1 MAMTEQTDGRA
12 DRVRE
17 AMARYEGPLLRYA
30 ASLTGD
36 LDSARDVVQ
45 DTFVRLWR
53 ADPDQFADGAAAW
66 LFTVC
71 RHRALD
77 VRRKEHRMGRLD
89 DEPAAMVSSLEPDP
103 SALAE
108 ASAAHREVLAV
119 LRTLPASQQEVVR
132 LKFQA
137 GLSYKEIAAATGH
150 SVTNV
155 GYLLHTALATVR
167 ERMRDDASGTPL
179 PEGSL
184 S

>member
-1 MAMTEQTDGRA
+1 MTEQTDGRG
-12 DRVRE
+12 DWVRA

-36 LDSARDVVQ
+36 LDLARDVVQ

-53 ADPDQFADGAAAW
+53 SDPDRLRDGLAAW

-71 RHRALD
+71 RNRALD

-89 DEPAAMVSSLEPDP
+89 DAPAVAVAGLEPDP
-103 SALAE
+103 GALAE
-108 ASAAHREVLAV
+108 VSAAHREVLAV

-155 GYLLHTALATVR
+155 GYLLHTALTTVR
-167 ERMRDDASGTPL
+167 ERMREEAPGTPL
-179 PEGSL
+179 PEGSP

>member
-1 MAMTEQTDGRA
+1 MTTDET
-12 DRVRE
+12 DRQAEWVRE
-17 AMARYEGPLLRYA
+17 AVARYEGPLLRYA

-53 ADPDQFADGAAAW
+53 SDPDRLADGLPAW
-66 LFTVC
+66 LYTVC
-71 RHRALD
+71 RNRALD
-77 VRRKEHRMGRLD
+77 VRRKEHRVGRLD
-89 DEPAAMVSSLEPDP
+89 DAPVARATSLDPDP

-108 ASAAHREVLAV
+108 TSAAHREVLAV
-119 LRTLPASQQEVVR
+119 LRTLPPSQQEVVR

-167 ERMRDDASGTPL
+167 ERMRDDAAGTPL